1 MATESR
7 IYKGKRWQRIR
18 EAVMKRDHGICYF
31 CHKPIL
37 EYATIHHLQEINDLN
52 CDNENITYNLDNL
65 VACHRDCHNIHHDRF
80 GKSEYVD
87 ADLNINYRRLRK
99 HENTV
104 Y

>member
-7 IYKGKRWQRIR
+7 IYKSKRWQRIR

-31 CHKPIL
+31 CHTPIL
-37 EYATIHHLQEINDLN
+37 EDATIHHLQEINELN

-65 VACHRDCHNIHHDRF
+65 VACHGDCHNRHHGRF
-80 GKSEYVD
+80 GKPELVD
-87 ADLNINYRRLRK
+87 DDLNIDYRRLRK
-99 HENTV
+99 NENTV